1 LFLILVPRHFERCPD
16 LVQKLRARGV
26 KYLLRNSIFANT
38 QLPAGAIDCLV
49 VNTTGELKFFYE
61 PAAAVFVGKS
71 LTAIGGQNP
80 IEPAALGKAVVFG
93 PNMQNFK
100 DITRIFLDQDAAVQ
114 VRDAGELERALA
126 ELLANPARRAELGDR
141 AKAAVSKNLGAIERT
156 VEMILPELAR
166 RNIYIVPK
174 E

>member
-1 LFLILVPRHFERCPD
+1 L
-16 LVQKLRARGV
+16 KARGV
-26 KYLLRNSIFANT
+26 KFLLRNSIFANT
-38 QLPAGAIDCLV
+38 QLPAGTIDCLV

-61 PAAAVFVGKS
+61 PAAVVFVGKS
-71 LTAIGGQNP
+71 LTAMGGQNP
-80 IEPAALGKAVVFG
+80 IEPAALGKPVVFG

-114 VRDAGELERALA
+114 IKDAAGLERALT
-126 ELLANPARRAELGDR
+126 ELLENPARRADLGSR
-141 AKAAVSKNLGAIERT
+141 AKAAVARNLGAIERT